1 MLLSPSMQHSPH
13 AAVTI
18 HSASTS
24 HCCHHP
30 CDIHLT
36 LLLLSIQYSPHHHH
50 HYLSLNH
57 EGRWGI
63 ADDFSTSFLHFSLFS
78 TALWD
83 LLNTRPVHSLM
94 LSSHFFL
101 CLPCHLSPFT
111 VPCNMVLARPDEGKH
126 GHTTAVCIS
135 LRLSRG
141 LYVVQLPNGSWHG
154 LLPW

>member
-50 HYLSLNH
+50 HYLSLDH

-83 LLNTRPVHSLM
+83 LVNSRPVHCLM
-94 LSSHFFL
+94 LSSYLFL
-101 CLPCHLSPFT
+101 CLPCLLPTFT
-111 VPCNMVLARPDEGKH
+111 VPCKMVLARPDEWDTRSYSSH
-126 GHTTAVCIS
+126 SAITIHVASTSCYFHHPCNIHLT
-135 LRLSRG
+135 
-141 LYVVQLPNGSWHG
+141 
-154 LLPW
+154 LL